1 MARTT
6 TPPKDLPARLK
17 DKPSWFRV
25 FAAEF
30 ADLLNITSANF
41 SSQVSLEKLP
51 QSFGLQDDTTCDN
64 YGRPYWYLSDVIS
77 TMEKRKSQSIK
88 KVRPISTNKARGVPI
103 VPPPFPKGLNPE
115 TLLTTK
121 EVCVILGIVNLSSA
135 LTSGRF
141 PEPDKRVGVR
151 VYWKVST
158 IKREHA
164 RRTHVYG

>member
-6 TPPKDLPARLK
+6 TPPKDLPTHLK

-25 FAAEF
+25 FAEEF

-41 SSQVSLEKLP
+41 SSKVSIEKLP
-51 QSFGLQDDTTCDN
+51 RPSGLQDDTTCDN
-64 YGRPYWYLSDVIS
+64 YGRPYWCLSDVIS
-77 TMEKRKSQSIK
+77 TMEKRKTQSIK
-88 KVRPISTNKARGVPI
+88 KVKPVSANKARGVPI

-115 TLLTTK
+115 ALLTTK

-135 LTSGRF
+135 LTDGRF
-141 PEPDKRVGVR
+141 PEPDKRVKAR

-158 IKREHA
+158 IKIEHA
-164 RRTHVYG
+164 RRVHVYG